1 MVNELTEQPKF
12 TLAWVTC
19 ANEKPTLIG
28 DGSRVLFVRHPERG
42 WEIPGGHIIE
52 GETPEQALLRE
63 LEEETGCVGKL
74 VAWNKEDYPKGW
86 VGHVIGEDESGITN
100 WEVEDKNVSEVRW
113 WKEVPPLIEWT
124 MEEFQDLSEWCFNL

>member
-1 MVNELTEQPKF
+1 VNELTEQPKF

-74 VAWNKEDYPKGW
+74 VAWNKEYYPKGW
-86 VGHVIGEDESGITN
+86 VGHVIVEDESGITN